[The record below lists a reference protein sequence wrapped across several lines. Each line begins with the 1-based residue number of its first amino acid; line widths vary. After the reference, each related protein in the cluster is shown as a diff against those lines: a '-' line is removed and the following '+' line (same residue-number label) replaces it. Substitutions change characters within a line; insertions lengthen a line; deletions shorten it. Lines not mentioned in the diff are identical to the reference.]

1 MLVIIVAALSVA
13 LFTCSANSERSLRS
27 VVTSDLD
34 AIKHIEPAALDML
47 KDQLAKGEQ
56 FGIDS
61 REFASVWLEGFSYSL
76 GDLSVE
82 GDRAT
87 VEVSFTVKSLQASL
101 DSSMPDIAK
110 IMEEVS
116 ETDSIE
122 DAYAQCGKI
131 ILKNLR
137 SGQLSAGTITL
148 SYHFDGKT
156 WVMDSKSAKELALA
170 LSSPT

>member
-1 MLVIIVAALSVA
+1 
-13 LFTCSANSERSLRS
+13 
-27 VVTSDLD
+27 
-34 AIKHIEPAALDML
+34 
-47 KDQLAKGEQ
+47 
-56 FGIDS
+56 
-61 REFASVWLEGFSYSL
+61 
-76 GDLSVE
+76 LSVE

-122 DAYAQCGKI
+122 DVYAQCGKI

-137 SGQLSAGTITL
+137 SEQPVSGTITL
-148 SYHFDGKT
+148 SYIFDGKT

-170 LSSPT
+170 LLAPT